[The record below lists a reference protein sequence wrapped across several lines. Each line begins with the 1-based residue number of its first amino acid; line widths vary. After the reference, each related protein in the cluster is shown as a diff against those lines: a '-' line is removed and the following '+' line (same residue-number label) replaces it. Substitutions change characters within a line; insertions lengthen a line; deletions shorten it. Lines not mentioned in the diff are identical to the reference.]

1 MHGNNYEKCK
11 TQAADDFYEIA
22 EYAKKKDVYFCI
34 EPLGPEDTDF
44 INSVEEGGE
53 FVTRVNHSNFRLHL
67 DTKAIF
73 STKENLEKITKKYKN
88 IIQHVHVGDLNL
100 LEPGKI
106 NKNHD
111 KVGLALKNINYSK
124 YVSIE
129 MRKNSNDV
137 EASILRSINY
147 VKTNY
152 LNI

>member
-1 MHGNNYEKCK
+1 V
-11 TQAADDFYEIA
+11 F
-22 EYAKKKDVYFCI
+22 

-44 INSVEEGGE
+44 ISSVDEGGE
-53 FVTRVNHSNFRLHL
+53 FVTRVNHSNFKLHL

-73 STKENLEKITKKYKN
+73 STKENPEKITKKYKN
-88 IIQHVHVGDLNL
+88 IIQHVHVGDLKL
-100 LEPGKI
+100 AEPGKI

-129 MRKNSNDV
+129 MKKNNDEV

-147 VKTNY
+147 VKENY

>member
-1 MHGNNYEKCK
+1 M
-11 TQAADDFYEIA
+11 D
-22 EYAKKKDVYFCI
+22 
-34 EPLGPEDTDF
+34 
-44 INSVEEGGE
+44 EGGE
-53 FVTRVNHSNFRLHL
+53 FVTRVNHSNFKLHL

-73 STKENLEKITKKYKN
+73 STKENPEKIAQKYKN
-88 IIQHVHVGDLNL
+88 IIQHVHVGDLKL
-100 LEPGKI
+100 AEPGKI

-129 MRKNSNDV
+129 MKKNNDEV

-147 VKTNY
+147 VKENY

>member
-1 MHGNNYEKCK
+1 MIFMKFQNI
-11 TQAADDFYEIA
+11 Q
-22 EYAKKKDVYFCI
+22 KKKNIYFCI

-44 INSVEEGGE
+44 ISSLEEGGK
-53 FVTRVNHSNFRLHL
+53 FVTKVNHSNFKLHL

-73 STKENLEKITKKYKN
+73 STKENPEEITKKYKN
-88 IIQHVHVGDLNL
+88 IIQHVHVGDLKL
-100 LEPGKI
+100 TEPGKI

-129 MRKNSNDV
+129 MKKNNNEVKD
-137 EASILRSINY
+137 SILRSINY
-147 VKTNY
+147 VKKNY